1 MDDNPDYD
9 SLGTVAQD
17 EEYKYF
23 LSEAP
28 RIVAEDIS
36 DSDKECEV
44 SAPTKMEEEEEVEDY
59 MLYEPPADL
68 VAKSAHF
75 VKIGC
80 WTENEDTDSWTE
92 EAVLMCM
99 KMYRLVIWT

>member
-1 MDDNPDYD
+1 MFFSKVDDNPDYD

-23 LSEAP
+23 LLETP
-28 RIVAEDIS
+28 HTVAQDSS
-36 DSDKECEV
+36 DSDKEWTMT
-44 SAPTKMEEEEEVEDY
+44 SAPTKMEEEEEEEDY

-80 WTENEDTDSWTE
+80 WTNKSESADS
-92 EAVLMCM
+92 
-99 KMYRLVIWT
+99 